1 MSWTVRIP
9 RSVQRELDQL
19 PDNVWKEAI
28 ATITELKEDPFPH
41 GSIPLRGHTD
51 LYRIKFYRD
60 EHRIVYQVSEKQRRV
75 IITRVRSRSAVYEG
89 L

>member
-28 ATITELKEDPFPH
+28 TAITELKEDPFPH
-41 GSIPLRGHTD
+41 GSISLRGYTD

-60 EHRIVYQVSEKQRRV
+60 EYRIVYQVSKKQRRV